1 MKKKRFNSFFLLITP
16 SLSLSSVTTFASS
29 ATTRERIILPPRRTT
44 RRSSVTSQ
52 PRAVCGPLQPMNI
65 VVLGGKEPARAS
77 LAPPPNNHQEA
88 APPAGEGRPL
98 LLITGAEK
106 ERGLPCHRQKRM
118 SARGK
123 SRLGMNGFSASAGGR
138 LVHPHK

>member
-1 MKKKRFNSFFLLITP
+1 
-16 SLSLSSVTTFASS
+16 
-29 ATTRERIILPPRRTT
+29 
-44 RRSSVTSQ
+44 
-52 PRAVCGPLQPMNI
+52 MNI

-123 SRLGMNGFSASAGGR
+123 SRLGMNGFSASAGGDYSSR
-138 LVHPHK
+138 PRTNETHDQREETNK